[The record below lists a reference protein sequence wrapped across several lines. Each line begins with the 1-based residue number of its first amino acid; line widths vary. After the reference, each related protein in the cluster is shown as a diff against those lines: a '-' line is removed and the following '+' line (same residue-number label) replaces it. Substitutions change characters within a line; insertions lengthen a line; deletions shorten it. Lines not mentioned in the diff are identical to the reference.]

1 MAVWE
6 ALSGVRQAHEYLRTE
21 NQQLLHVA
29 EGALSEVS
37 ARVLLHGCC
46 GVLPHGCCGVLPH
59 GCCGVTAV
67 VAGVSS
73 AARH

>member
-29 EGALSEVS
+29 EGALSEAS
-37 ARVLLHGCC
+37 ALGC
-46 GVLPHGCCGVLPH
+46 
-59 GCCGVTAV
+59 
-67 VAGVSS
+67 
-73 AARH
+73 